1 MGRASK
7 ADAQKHRDEVVTAAS
22 RMFRERGIG
31 AVSVPELMAAA
42 GLTHGGFY
50 RHFASKDAL
59 AATAVGAAFGEQVS
73 WTKAAFDRHQG
84 DPEAGHAE
92 VAKTY
97 LSTEHR
103 DQPGSGCAHAGL
115 AIDVAHTARDSD
127 VREVFAAGMRET
139 VDTLAT
145 SGGQVRNTKA
155 RHEAALVELA
165 TLVGGMVLARATA
178 GDEISE
184 EVLTAVRKSLSR
196 G

>member
-7 ADAQKHRDEVVTAAS
+7 ADAQKHRDEVVTAAA

-50 RHFASKDAL
+50 RHFPSKDAL
-59 AATAVGAAFGEQVS
+59 AATAVSAAFAEQVA
-73 WTKAAFDRHQG
+73 WTKAIFERHQG

-92 VAKTY
+92 IVDVY
-97 LSTEHR
+97 LSTDHR
-103 DQPGSGCAHAGL
+103 DQPGTGCAHAGL
-115 AIDVAHTARDSD
+115 AIDASHTSTDSG
-127 VREVFAAGMRET
+127 VREAFAAGMRET

-145 SGGQVRNTKA
+145 SGGQTRESKA
-155 RHEAALVELA
+155 RREAALVELA

-178 GDEISE
+178 GEEISDQ
-184 EVLTAVRKSLSR
+184 VLAAVRKSLAQT
-196 G
+196 